1 MHYSLRNHFG
11 RTYWYS
17 KVKRLKWKVSSMSLD
32 IVLILFQDRMQG
44 LHGTYHML
52 RNQFRHL
59 MELLDDMCHMKSRL
73 GRFGYSVNLDA
84 R

>member
-11 RTYWYS
+11 RTYSHS
-17 KVKRLKWKVSSMSLD
+17 KVKRLKWKLSSISSD
-32 IVLILFQDRMQG
+32 IVLILIQDSIYG

-73 GRFGYSVNLDA
+73 GLFGDSVNLDA